1 MIHSSSA
8 TGDYMKKLRV
18 LTLMHDYLIPPLEL
32 KNVDLVSAD
41 WKTEYDVTSSLEYM
55 GHEVITLGLRDDL
68 KIIREA
74 IDKFKP
80 HIAFNMM
87 EAFDEISSFEMNIV
101 SYLELLGMPYTG
113 CNPRGMIL
121 SRDKALTKILLA
133 DADIPTPTFEVFP
146 RGTRVPPRT
155 RRNFP
160 LIVKSLT
167 QEASIGIAQASVVHD
182 ETKLHD
188 RIHFVHDTIG
198 TDAIVEQFI
207 EGRELYVGVIGNDR
221 LQAFP
226 IWEMHFNKMPPKLHH
241 IATDRVKW
249 NARYQRKHGIMT
261 NEATDLPKEMA
272 KRLQQLAKHV
282 YRALKMNGYA
292 RMDIRLDTKGN
303 CYVLE
308 ANANPQ
314 LAYGEDFAE
323 SAECAGIS
331 YERLLQKILNA
342 GLRWQPKQ
350 FG

>member
-1 MIHSSSA
+1 
-8 TGDYMKKLRV
+8 
-18 LTLMHDYLIPPLEL
+18 MHDYLVPPTEL
-32 KNVDLVSAD
+32 KDIDLVSAD

-55 GHEVITLGLRDDL
+55 GHDVITLGLHNDL
-68 KIIREA
+68 KTIREA
-74 IDKFKP
+74 IDKYKP

-113 CNPRGMIL
+113 CNPRGMVL

-133 DADIPTPTFEVFP
+133 DANILTPTFEVFP
-146 RGTRVPPRT
+146 RGKRLELRK
-155 RRNFP
+155 RRDFP

-182 ETKLHD
+182 EIKLHN

-207 EGRELYVGVIGNDR
+207 QGRELYIGVIGNDR

-226 IWEMHFNKMPPKLHH
+226 IWEMHFNDMPSRLHR

-249 NARYQRKHGIMT
+249 NAGYQRKHGIMT
-261 NEATDLPKEMA
+261 SEATDLPKRTTSRLQNIA
-272 KRLQQLAKHV
+272 KRV

-292 RMDIRLDTKGN
+292 RMDMRLDTAGN

-331 YERLLQKILNA
+331 YEQLLQKILNA
-342 GLRWQPKQ
+342 GLRWKPKQ

>member
-1 MIHSSSA
+1 MIHFLPA
-8 TGDYMKKLRV
+8 TGNYMKKLRI
-18 LTLMHDYLIPPLEL
+18 LTLMHDYLVPPSEL
-32 KNVDLVSAD
+32 KGIDLVSAD

-55 GHEVITLGLRDDL
+55 GHEVINLGLHNDL
-68 KIIREA
+68 RSIREA
-74 IDKFKP
+74 IDKYKP

-113 CNPRGMIL
+113 CNPRGMVL

-133 DADIPTPTFEVFP
+133 HANIPTPTFEVIP
-146 RGTRVPPRT
+146 RGNRVKLRK
-155 RRNFP
+155 RRDFP

-167 QEASIGIAQASVVHD
+167 QEASIGIAQASVVHN
-182 ETKLHD
+182 EIKLHD
-188 RIHFVHDTIG
+188 RINFVHDAIG

-221 LQAFP
+221 LHAFP
-226 IWEMHFNKMPPKLHH
+226 IWEMHFNKMPSELHH

-249 NARYQRKHGIMT
+249 NAGYQRRHGIMT
-261 NEATDLPKEMA
+261 NEATNLPKGMANKLQNIA
-272 KRLQQLAKHV
+272 KRV

-292 RMDIRLDTKGN
+292 RMDIRLNAAGN

-331 YERLLQKILNA
+331 YEQLLQKILNV
-342 GLRWQPKQ
+342 GLRWKPKQ